1 MVSFDQ
7 LITEVVHI
15 KQDSEQLSQMTSAA
29 GDNLQTTNNQIAALV
44 RGSAS
49 GQEAVMSVSQ
59 AARSLKEAAVTM
71 QQLSRISEECAAKL
85 SK

>member
-1 MVSFDQ
+1 MVSINQ

-29 GDNLQTTNNQIAALV
+29 GDNLQNTNNHIATLV

-49 GQEAVMSVSQ
+49 GQEAVISVSQ

-71 QQLSRISEECAAKL
+71 QQLSRICEECAAKL